1 MTMQSL
7 KPLKTYHD
15 YMKKVSLDSASVLS
29 IGLVSVLLSTCT
41 GVCSTPRNQYST
53 GTTTD
58 GINITIN
65 PDEPLP
71 ANGTASISTEGAID
85 SDMNVFPPEGVTV
98 VISNDTVTV
107 TNQAV
112 DIGTTDEELSN
123 DEGNEGAGT
132 NGDEDDEQG
141 GGGEDGGEDTV
152 EVGEPETEPSDE
164 GEDE

>member
-1 MTMQSL
+1 MQSL

-15 YMKKVSLDSASVLS
+15 YIKKVSLDSASVLS
-29 IGLVSVLLSTCT
+29 IGLVSVLLSTVQVYAQPLVT
-41 GVCSTPRNQYST
+41 STPP

-71 ANGTASISTEGAID
+71 ANGTASISTQGAID

-107 TNQAV
+107 TNQTV
-112 DIGTTDEELSN
+112 DIETADEELSN
-123 DEGNEGAGT
+123 DEGDEGAGV
-132 NGDEDDEQG
+132 NGDEEDEQG
-141 GGGEDGGEDTV
+141 GGDDGGDGETV
-152 EVGEPETEPSDE
+152 EAADEPTEPSDD
-164 GEDE
+164 GEENE

>member
-1 MTMQSL
+1 
-7 KPLKTYHD
+7 
-15 YMKKVSLDSASVLS
+15 MKKVSLDSASVLS
-29 IGLVSVLLSTCT
+29 IGLVSVLLSTVQVYAQPLVT
-41 GVCSTPRNQYST
+41 STPP

-65 PDEPLP
+65 PDESLP
-71 ANGTASISTEGAID
+71 ANGTVSISTEGAID

-123 DEGNEGAGT
+123 DEGDEGAGI
-132 NGDEDDEQG
+132 NGDEEDEQG
-141 GGGEDGGEDTV
+141 GGDGETV
-152 EVGEPETEPSDE
+152 EAADEPTEPSDD
-164 GEDE
+164 GEENE

>member
-15 YMKKVSLDSASVLS
+15 YMKMVSLDSASVLS
-29 IGLVSVLLSTCT
+29 IGLVLVLLSTVQVYAQPLVT
-41 GVCSTPRNQYST
+41 STPP

-98 VISNDTVTV
+98 VISNDSVTV

-112 DIGTTDEELSN
+112 DIGTAEEEEDEPE
-123 DEGNEGAGT
+123 
-132 NGDEDDEQG
+132 
-141 GGGEDGGEDTV
+141 EDT
-152 EVGEPETEPSDE
+152 ETEDSDSQ
-164 GEDE
+164 GTDSGVN

>member
-29 IGLVSVLLSTCT
+29 IGLVSVLLSTVQVYAQPLVT
-41 GVCSTPRNQYST
+41 STPP

-71 ANGTASISTEGAID
+71 ANGTVSISTEGAID
-85 SDMNVFPPEGVTV
+85 SDMNVFPPAGVTV

-107 TNQAV
+107 TNQVV
-112 DIGTTDEELSN
+112 DIGTGEELSDE
-123 DEGNEGAGT
+123 DEGEEGDDI
-132 NGDEDDEQG
+132 NGDEQG
-141 GGGEDGGEDTV
+141 GGEEGGGE
-152 EVGEPETEPSDE
+152 EPAE
-164 GEDE
+164 

>member
-1 MTMQSL
+1 M
-7 KPLKTYHD
+7 
-15 YMKKVSLDSASVLS
+15 VSLDSASVLS
-29 IGLVSVLLSTCT
+29 IGIVLVLLSTVQVYAQPLVT
-41 GVCSTPRNQYST
+41 STPP

-71 ANGTASISTEGAID
+71 ANGTVSISTEGAID

-107 TNQAV
+107 TNQTV
-112 DIGTTDEELSN
+112 DIETTDEELSN
-123 DEGNEGAGT
+123 DEGNEGAGI

>member
-1 MTMQSL
+1 MQSL

-15 YMKKVSLDSASVLS
+15 YIKKVSLDSASVLS
-29 IGLVSVLLSTCT
+29 IGLVLVLLSTVQVYAQPLVT
-41 GVCSTPRNQYST
+41 STPP

-85 SDMNVFPPEGVTV
+85 SDMNVFPPEGVIV

-107 TNQAV
+107 TNQPV
-112 DIGTTDEELSN
+112 DIATADEELSN

-132 NGDEDDEQG
+132 NGDEDDEQ

>member
-1 MTMQSL
+1 
-7 KPLKTYHD
+7 
-15 YMKKVSLDSASVLS
+15 MKKVSLDSASVLS
-29 IGLVSVLLSTCT
+29 IGLVSVLLSTVQVYAQPLVT
-41 GVCSTPRNQYST
+41 STPP

-141 GGGEDGGEDTV
+141 GGEDGGEDTV
-152 EVGEPETEPSDE
+152 GVGEPE
-164 GEDE
+164 GAR